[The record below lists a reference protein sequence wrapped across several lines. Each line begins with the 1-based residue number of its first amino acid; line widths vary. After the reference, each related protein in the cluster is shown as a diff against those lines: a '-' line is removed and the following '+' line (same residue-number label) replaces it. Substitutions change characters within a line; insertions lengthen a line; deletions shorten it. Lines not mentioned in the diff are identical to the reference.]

1 MKVILADYS
10 GFCFG
15 VENAINTTL
24 KEIDN
29 KDENKVVSSLG
40 PLIHNDQVVKELKDK
55 GVNVI
60 NNIDDAIEG
69 SIIIRSHGV
78 PKNIYEKAKNNK
90 LEIIDATCPFVR
102 RIQNIVK
109 SHEERGYNIVIIG
122 NPSHPEVIGI
132 NGWCNNKAIIIE
144 DEEDIK
150 KIPKTDKL
158 CVVVQTTMSLAH
170 YEKISNKLDSL
181 ANEVVKFN
189 TICSATKERQSSAKN
204 LAEKVDVMIV
214 IGGFHSSNTQ
224 KLVEICKSVKPNATF
239 HIETLKDL
247 PLNELSKYK
256 TVGITAGA
264 STPQWIIDEIME
276 KLKSI

>member
-247 PLNELSKYK
+247 PLKELSKYK

-276 KLKSI
+276 K

>member
-102 RIQNIVK
+102 WIQNIV
-109 SHEERGYNIVIIG
+109 
-122 NPSHPEVIGI
+122 
-132 NGWCNNKAIIIE
+132 
-144 DEEDIK
+144 
-150 KIPKTDKL
+150 
-158 CVVVQTTMSLAH
+158 
-170 YEKISNKLDSL
+170 
-181 ANEVVKFN
+181 
-189 TICSATKERQSSAKN
+189 
-204 LAEKVDVMIV
+204 
-214 IGGFHSSNTQ
+214 
-224 KLVEICKSVKPNATF
+224 
-239 HIETLKDL
+239 
-247 PLNELSKYK
+247 
-256 TVGITAGA
+256 
-264 STPQWIIDEIME
+264 
-276 KLKSI
+276 

>member
-90 LEIIDATCPFVR
+90 LEIIDATCPFVK